1 MLEDFNEAVPSRPQ
15 GNTVLGQPE
24 RLFAQA
30 WVVILSRAMLKSGKG
45 FRMDSP
51 NRKPKKGASGWHGER
66 RADKLETGRRTKL
79 ERRLLKPAV
88 QA

>member
-1 MLEDFNEAVPSRPQ
+1 MLEDFNEAVPSRPR

-24 RLFAQA
+24 RLFSQA
-30 WVVILSRAMLKSGKG
+30 WITILSRAMLKSGKG

-51 NRKPKKGASGWHGER
+51 KRTPPKGADHYRGER